1 MGGEGRVSP
10 RVPGPVSL
18 PQLNVRTAIA
28 TGVPEVPP
36 VPACYF
42 KKGERKIKLK

>member
-10 RVPGPVSL
+10 CVPGPVSL
-18 PQLNVRTAIA
+18 PQLSLRTTIA

-36 VPACYF
+36 VPACCV
-42 KKGERKIKLK
+42 KKRERKIKLK